1 MTFKPG
7 IWYPIAI
14 AGAAINL
21 AGLGF
26 AARPLEPMHM
36 AVHAVLALAFGLWAR
51 RLRQAPQALGEGEI
65 PVQIEALQAQVN
77 TLRQDLSEMHE
88 RLDFAERVLAKGP
101 EARRPGPQ

>member
-1 MTFKPG
+1 MTFNRG
-7 IWYPIAI
+7 IWYPIAV

-26 AARPLEPMHM
+26 AAKPLEPMHM

-51 RLRQAPQALGEGEI
+51 HLRHAPLALGESEI

-77 TLRQDLSEMHE
+77 MLRQDLGEMHE
-88 RLDFAERVLAKGP
+88 RLDFTERILAKGP
-101 EARRPGPQ
+101 EKKS